1 MNIAGVCVVGSLM
14 MDLTVRVRRR
24 PDPGETV
31 VGLGLEEFLGGK
43 GFNQAIAAAR
53 SGAVTSLIGRV
64 GNDEWGTRFRA
75 CLRREG
81 VGARHLVT
89 DGREGTGVGMPIV
102 DETGENA
109 IVIVPRANAGVT
121 VADIEAARSAIVAAD
136 VLLLQLELPLAPV
149 VAAARI
155 AREAGAR
162 VVLNPAP
169 AAADLSAFAGL
180 IDVVVPNE
188 GEALRL
194 SGLEAQIASLG
205 GDDPEALDAV
215 ARALHHRTGAD
226 VVLTLGAAGA
236 FVFDRGVPARLRAHE
251 VTTVDSVAAGDVF
264 CGALGA
270 TLASGASLID
280 AAAYA
285 NAAAALA
292 VTRRGAE
299 PSIPTRHEV
308 QAMVDAPTPTPASA
322 PAGTPAA

>member
-1 MNIAGVCVVGSLM
+1 VNIAGVCVVGSLM
-14 MDLTVRVRRR
+14 MDLTVRVSRR

-64 GNDEWGTRFRA
+64 GNDEWGSRFRG

-81 VGARHLVT
+81 VGARHVVT
-89 DGREGTGVGMPIV
+89 DSREGTGAGMPVV

-109 IVIVPRANAGVT
+109 IVIVPRANGCVT

-149 VAAARI
+149 VAAARL

-180 IDVVVPNE
+180 VDVVVPNE

-194 SGLEAQIASLG
+194 SGLGGEGASLRQ
-205 GDDPEALDAV
+205 DPEALDAV
-215 ARALHHRTGAD
+215 GRALHDRTGAD
-226 VVLTLGAAGA
+226 VVVTLGAGGA
-236 FVFDRGVPARLRAHE
+236 YVLDRGMPARLRAHE
-251 VTTVDSVAAGDVF
+251 VAVVDSVAAGDVF

-292 VTRRGAE
+292 VTRPGAE
-299 PSIPTRHEV
+299 PSIPTRPEV
-308 QAMVDAPTPTPASA
+308 QAMVGASPPA
-322 PAGTPAA
+322 PAGTLPVA